1 MESYVTSL
9 TEETTCPLCGL
20 AAREHVA
27 DKPPHTIVRCE
38 SCGLC
43 YTTPRPTREAMEL
56 FYERYFASDPETNYE
71 HYRAGNGWRAAV
83 AAGRL
88 KTLSRFVRPG
98 RLLDHGC
105 ATGIFLEQAAR
116 AGWEVCGVE
125 PSSAARA
132 VITRKAPYVKILSPE
147 DLENN
152 SGGMFDAITMFDNFC
167 YLHDPLGALR
177 RFRSLLLPGG
187 VIFSIGAL
195 DHAKAHEVPEPGITH
210 TFYYSPRSVEALCRS
225 AELRLLL
232 NTTIVK
238 NANNPGEHPLAWLLR
253 GVPGLRNLFFRQH
266 CFVATALKDNQGTG

>member
-1 MESYVTSL
+1 MEICVTSL
-9 TEETTCPLCGL
+9 TEEVTCPLCGP
-20 AAREHVA
+20 AGRRHVA
-27 DKPPHTIVRCE
+27 DKPPHRIVRCMG
-38 SCGLC
+38 CGIC
-43 YTTPRPTREAMEL
+43 YASPRARREAMES
-56 FYERYFASDPETNYE
+56 FYERYFASDPETDYE

-116 AGWEVCGVE
+116 VGWEVCGVE

-132 VITRKAPYVKILSPE
+132 VITRNAPYVKLLSAE
-147 DLENN
+147 DLKDL

-167 YLHDPLGALR
+167 YLDDPLGALR
-177 RFRSLLLPGG
+177 RFRSLLRPGG

-195 DHAKAHEVPEPGITH
+195 DHTKAHKIPEPGITH

-225 AELRLLL
+225 AGLRLLL

-238 NANNPGEHPLAWLLR
+238 NANNPGKHPLAWLLG

-266 CFVATALKDNQGTG
+266 CFAATALKEG